1 MKIIAD
7 CAIPFLEDVLTP
19 FAEVVR
25 IAGKAITAADVRDAD
40 ALIVRTRTRCDARL
54 LAGSRVRMIA
64 TATIGFDHIDLGWCA
79 AHGIRVTT
87 AAGCNA
93 RGVLQWIG
101 AALVHLARVQ
111 GWQPDGRTL
120 GIVGVGHVGSL
131 VKEYAEAWGF
141 RVLCC
146 DPPRE
151 ERERLGFLPLEE
163 VAAQADLLTFHT
175 PLDETTRHLA
185 DERLLGMLRP
195 DAVVINTSRGEVVDG
210 EALVRSG
217 HPCALDVW
225 EHEPAIDRTLLDRA
239 LTTDTELKARQIE
252 VKQTGA
258 LFKFSGGDARK
269 LLNIL
274 DILAGATE
282 GKLTITDQ
290 YVTDCLQQNIAL
302 YDKNGEQHYDV
313 ISAFIKSVRGSDPNA
328 AIYYLARMLAGGE
341 EPRFIARRLVIL
353 ASEDIGLANPNAL
366 LLANAC
372 FDTVHKI
379 GMPEARI
386 TLAETTIYLATS
398 PKSNSAYAAINKA
411 IALVEHDTTNRPVPL
426 HLRNAPTRLMER
438 EGYGKGYK
446 YAHDYEG
453 HFAELEFLPESL
465 SGTKFYEPDTQN
477 AAEAKIAERI
487 HALWKEK
494 YR

>member
-25 IAGKAITAADVRDAD
+25 IAGKTITAADVRDAD

-101 AALVHLARVQ
+101 AALVHLAHVQ

-151 ERERLGFLPLEE
+151 EREHLGFLPLEE

-239 LTTDTELKARQIE
+239 LIATPHIAGYSEQGKANATAMA
-252 VKQTGA
+252 VGA
-258 LFKFSGGDARK
+258 
-269 LLNIL
+269 
-274 DILAGATE
+274 
-282 GKLTITDQ
+282 
-290 YVTDCLQQNIAL
+290 V
-302 YDKNGEQHYDV
+302 
-313 ISAFIKSVRGSDPNA
+313 
-328 AIYYLARMLAGGE
+328 
-341 EPRFIARRLVIL
+341 ARRFALPLEGWYPAVAPSHPRSIGWDEL
-353 ASEDIGLANPNAL
+353 AATIGARYDIAAES
-366 LLANAC
+366 
-372 FDTVHKI
+372 DTLKRH
-379 GMPEARI
+379 PERFEA
-386 TLAETTIYLATS
+386 
-398 PKSNSAYAAINKA
+398 
-411 IALVEHDTTNRPVPL
+411 
-426 HLRNAPTRLMER
+426 LRNGYSYR
-438 EGYGKGYK
+438 EEY
-446 YAHDYEG
+446 
-453 HFAELEFLPESL
+453 F
-465 SGTKFYEPDTQN
+465 
-477 AAEAKIAERI
+477 
-487 HALWKEK
+487 
-494 YR
+494 